1 MNILIAGGTGF
12 IGSYLKTGFEKSGD
26 RVSIVSRGEN
36 SISWQKEA
44 LINALEQA
52 DVLINLAGKN
62 INCRHNQANK
72 MNILNSRIDT
82 TLLLGEA
89 IRNCKNPPELW
100 INASASAIYEPNE
113 NNASTESSAVYGTG
127 FLADVVRQWEKVFFD
142 FKFPSTRQVTLR
154 TSVVLGRHSGAFPS
168 LLNITRFGLGGKAG
182 NGRQIFSWIHIEDYY
197 RIVKFI
203 IQNSALSGP
212 VNCTSPS
219 PVTNAELMK
228 TMRRH
233 TGMPVGLPA
242 PVFAVK
248 IGAKLIGTESD
259 LLLESS
265 NLYPEVLVNSGFGFK
280 FSTVGDAIDDLIKR

>member
-89 IRNCKNPPELW
+89 IRNCKNPPKLW

-127 FLADVVRQWEKVFFD
+127 FLSDVVRQWEKVFFD
-142 FKFPSTRQVTLR
+142 FKLPSTRQVTLR
-154 TSVVLGRHSGAFPS
+154 TSVVLGRRSGAFPS

-265 NLYPEVLVNSGFGFK
+265 NLYPEVLVNSGFRFK

>member
-89 IRNCKNPPELW
+89 IRNCKNPPKLW

-127 FLADVVRQWEKVFFD
+127 FLSDVVRQWEKVFFD
-142 FKFPSTRQVTLR
+142 FKLPSTRQVTLR
-154 TSVVLGRHSGAFPS
+154 TSVVLGRRSGAFPS

-219 PVTNAELMK
+219 PVSNAELMK

-265 NLYPEVLVNSGFGFK
+265 NLYPEVLVNSGFRFK